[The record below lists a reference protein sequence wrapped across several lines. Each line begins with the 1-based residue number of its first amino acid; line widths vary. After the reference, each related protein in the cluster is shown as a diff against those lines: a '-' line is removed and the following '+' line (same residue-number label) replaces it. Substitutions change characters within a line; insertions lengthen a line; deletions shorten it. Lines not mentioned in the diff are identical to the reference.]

1 MLSDVLCE
9 FTKSIGMET
18 NMYAQLGG
26 KLKTIYTCILKAPAN
41 SNKSFVSL
49 ICFNNPPP
57 GGKLLQTLM
66 RNLLCHV
73 ASKLGYA

>member
-26 KLKTIYTCILKAPAN
+26 KLSKIVHVYLRRHSDHDRYGSINFLKQ
-41 SNKSFVSL
+41 L
-49 ICFNNPPP
+49 H
-57 GGKLLQTLM
+57 Q
-66 RNLLCHV
+66 
-73 ASKLGYA
+73 

>member
-26 KLKTIYTCILKAPAN
+26 QTTCSYYYSPSCYTLVGSTKCARAMRLLWRRFSITTFAIVLVTFAIAH
-41 SNKSFVSL
+41 FELL
-49 ICFNNPPP
+49 I
-57 GGKLLQTLM
+57 
-66 RNLLCHV
+66 
-73 ASKLGYA
+73 

>member
-41 SNKSFVSL
+41 KSFVSL

-57 GGKLLQTLM
+57 GGKLLQTLV
-66 RNLLCHV
+66 RNLLFYV
-73 ASKLGYA
+73 ASKLGHT